1 MDFVISIFVAFLILI
16 CILPIGIAVQRLVL
30 CAFKCL
36 ENDDKFNR
44 NWRKIG
50 AEESVCE

>member
-1 MDFVISIFVAFLILI
+1 MDLVISIFVAFLILI

-36 ENDDKFNR
+36 ENDDK
-44 NWRKIG
+44 IL
-50 AEESVCE
+50 